1 MFLPING
8 RVAIID
14 NEIGEVEPLFKIFS
28 KNRIPYT
35 FVKGDDMDYLPE
47 ENDESNDIRLVFLD
61 LNLLENRTP
70 EPKEVK
76 SSLYPILKRVI
87 SKNNFPYSIILWSK
101 QEHQYSEV
109 LKELFEEGLSDRRP
123 ITIESF
129 IKSDFFDLEGN
140 VIEDS
145 GKDIIEEIKEIL
157 LKHQAYST
165 LVYWENKVH
174 KSADNV
180 LQTIFN
186 AYEDEYWVN
195 KTNFIISKLGEAY
208 LGYKNYKTSNYIEK
222 TKGSL
227 QAFNNIFYDSLES
240 DINLISHIEEQEFLT
255 FDDSLFDKKKVLDTI
270 NFKLLA
276 SITEIDLDYTGTVSE
291 DINLNSDKIFET
303 LLNDSFD
310 RYSTTPEI
318 NGYVALDSKKQN
330 SELNKISSAK
340 RKKIREEWN
349 KIYLVVTPLCDK
361 VQDKHR
367 KIRVIKGFIINE
379 EYKKY
384 IDNKSEAIYISPSFY
399 CERTNKSKVIV
410 LNFRYFFTYPTD
422 KKLLES
428 LKHINP
434 IFRLRS
440 SVISEIQSKLARHV
454 SRQGILYTE

>member
-28 KNRIPYT
+28 KNRIPYI
-35 FVKGDDMDYLPE
+35 FVKGDDMDYLPD

-61 LNLLENRTP
+61 LNLLGNRTP
-70 EPKEVK
+70 DSKEVK

-101 QEHQYSEV
+101 QEHQYVEV

-140 VIEDS
+140 VTEDS

-208 LGYKNYKTSNYIEK
+208 LGFKNYKTSNYIEK

-240 DINLISHIEEQEFLT
+240 NINLFSHIEEQEFLT
-255 FDDSLFDKKKVLDTI
+255 FDDSLFDKKKVLDI
-270 NFKLLA
+270 LNFKLLA
-276 SITEIDLDYTGTVSE
+276 STTEIDLDYTGTVSE
-291 DINLNSDKIFET
+291 DINVNSNKIFAT

-318 NGYVALDSKKQN
+318 DEYINLNSKKQN
-330 SELNKISSAK
+330 SELDKISSLK

-349 KIYLVVTPLCDK
+349 KIYVVVTPLCDK
-361 VQDKHR
+361 VQNKHR
-367 KIRVIKGFIINE
+367 KIRAVKGFVINE

-384 IDNKSEAIYISPSFY
+384 IDNKSEAIYISPSFH
-399 CERTNKSKVIV
+399 CVKTNKSKIIV

>member
-14 NEIGEVEPLFKIFS
+14 NEIGEVEPLFRIFS
-28 KNRIPYT
+28 KNRIPYL
-35 FVKGDDMDYLPE
+35 FVKGDDMNYLPE
-47 ENDESNDIRLVFLD
+47 EDDESNDIRLLFLD
-61 LNLLENRTP
+61 LNLLGNRTP

-76 SSLYPILKRVI
+76 SSLFPILKRVI

-101 QEHQYSEV
+101 QEDKYTEA
-109 LKELFEEGLSDRRP
+109 LKELFDESLSDRKP
-123 ITIESF
+123 ITIENF
-129 IKSDFFDLEGN
+129 IKSDFFDLDGN
-140 VIEDS
+140 VLEDS
-145 GKDIIEEIKEIL
+145 GKNIIEEIREIL

-186 AYEDEYWVN
+186 AYEDENWVN

-208 LGYKNYKTSNYIEK
+208 LGFSNYKSSNYIEK

-240 DINLISHIEEQEFLT
+240 DINLISHIKEQAFI
-255 FDDSLFDKKKVLDTI
+255 LFDEQTLEKEKLLDII

-276 SITEIDLDYTGTVSE
+276 STTELDLDYTGTVSE
-291 DINLNSDKIFET
+291 DINLNSNKIFET
-303 LLNDSFD
+303 ILNDSFD
-310 RYSTTPEI
+310 RFSIISEI
-318 NGYVALDSKKQN
+318 TGFDTFDSKKQN
-330 SELNKISSAK
+330 SELKNVSSAK

-361 VQDKHR
+361 VQNKHR
-367 KIRVIKGFIINE
+367 KIRAVKGFIIDK

-384 IDNKSEAIYISPSFY
+384 IDDKSEAIYISPSFY
-399 CERTNKSKVIV
+399 CEKTNKSKIII

-428 LKHINP
+428 LKYINP

-454 SRQGILYTE
+454 SRQGVLYTE

>member
-14 NEIGEVEPLFKIFS
+14 NEINEVEPLFKIFS
-28 KNRIPYT
+28 KNRIPFT
-35 FVKGDDMDYLPE
+35 FVKGDDMSYLPE
-47 ENDESNDIRLVFLD
+47 DDDESNDIRLVFLD
-61 LNLLENRTP
+61 LNLLGNRTP
-70 EPKEVK
+70 DTKEVK

-101 QEHQYSEV
+101 QEHQYAQA
-109 LKELFEEGLSDRRP
+109 LKELFEETLSDRKP

-140 VIEDS
+140 IKEDS
-145 GKDIIEEIKEIL
+145 EKNIIEEIKVIL

-180 LQTIFN
+180 LQTIFS
-186 AYEDEYWVN
+186 AYDNENWVD

-208 LGYKNYKTSNYIEK
+208 LGYKNYKASNYIEK

-240 DINLISHIEEQEFLT
+240 DINLLSHIEEQDDLK
-255 FDDSLFDKKKVLDTI
+255 FDEGQLEKEKLLDTL

-276 SITEIDLDYTGTVSE
+276 STTEIDIDYTGTISE
-291 DINLNSDKIFET
+291 DENTNSDKIFESI
-303 LLNDSFD
+303 LNDSFD
-310 RYSTTPEI
+310 RFSLIPEI
-318 NGYVALDSKKQN
+318 KDYDILDSKKQN
-330 SELNKISSAK
+330 SEINKLASSK
-340 RKKIREEWN
+340 RKDIRNEWN

-367 KIRVIKGFIINE
+367 KIRVVKGFIINKE
-379 EYKKY
+379 HKKY
-384 IDNKSEAIYISPSFY
+384 IDNKSEATYISPSFY
-399 CERTNKSKVIV
+399 CEKTNKSKVII
-410 LNFRYFFTYPTD
+410 LNFRYFFTYSTD

-428 LKHINP
+428 LKYINP

-440 SVISEIQSKLARHV
+440 SIISEIQSKLARHV

>member
-14 NEIGEVEPLFKIFS
+14 NEINEVEPLFKIFS
-28 KNRIPYT
+28 KNRIPFT
-35 FVKGDDMDYLPE
+35 FVKGDDMSYLPE
-47 ENDESNDIRLVFLD
+47 DDDESNDIRLVFLD
-61 LNLLENRTP
+61 LNLLGNRTP
-70 EPKEVK
+70 DTKEVK

-101 QEHQYSEV
+101 QEHQYAQA
-109 LKELFEEGLSDRRP
+109 LKELFEETLSDRKP

-140 VIEDS
+140 IKEDS
-145 GKDIIEEIKEIL
+145 EKNIIEEIKVIL

-180 LQTIFN
+180 LQTIFS
-186 AYEDEYWVN
+186 AYDNENWVD

-208 LGYKNYKTSNYIEK
+208 LGYKNYKASNYIEK

-240 DINLISHIEEQEFLT
+240 DINLLSHIEEQDDLK
-255 FDDSLFDKKKVLDTI
+255 FDEGQLEKEKLLDTL

-276 SITEIDLDYTGTVSE
+276 STTEIDIDYTGTISE
-291 DINLNSDKIFET
+291 DENTNSDKIFESI
-303 LLNDSFD
+303 LNDSFD
-310 RYSTTPEI
+310 RFSLIPEI
-318 NGYVALDSKKQN
+318 KDYDILDSKKQN
-330 SELNKISSAK
+330 SEINKLASSK
-340 RKKIREEWN
+340 RKDIRNEWN

-367 KIRVIKGFIINE
+367 KIRVVKGFIIN
-379 EYKKY
+379 K
-384 IDNKSEAIYISPSFY
+384 
-399 CERTNKSKVIV
+399 
-410 LNFRYFFTYPTD
+410 
-422 KKLLES
+422 
-428 LKHINP
+428 
-434 IFRLRS
+434 
-440 SVISEIQSKLARHV
+440 
-454 SRQGILYTE
+454 

>member
-1 MFLPING
+1 MFLPLNG

-35 FVKGDDMDYLPE
+35 FVKGDDMGYLPE

-61 LNLLENRTP
+61 LNLLGNRTP

-76 SSLYPILKRVI
+76 SSLHPILKRVI

-101 QEHQYSEV
+101 QEHQYTEA
-109 LKELFEEGLSDRRP
+109 LKELFEESLSDRKP

-129 IKSDFFDLEGN
+129 IKSDFFDLDGN
-140 VIEDS
+140 ILEDS
-145 GKDIIEEIKEIL
+145 GKNIIEEIRQIL

-186 AYEDEYWVN
+186 AYDDEFWVD

-208 LGYKNYKTSNYIEK
+208 LGFKNYKTSSYIEK

-240 DINLISHIEEQEFLT
+240 DINLISHIEEQDILK
-255 FDDSLFDKKKVLDTI
+255 FDESLLEKEKLLDTI

-276 SITEIDLDYTGTVSE
+276 STTEVDLDYTGTVSE
-291 DINLNSDKIFET
+291 DINLNSDKIFEAI
-303 LLNDSFD
+303 LNDSFD
-310 RYSTTPEI
+310 RFSVISEI
-318 NGYVALDSKKQN
+318 TAFDALNSKKQN
-330 SELNKISSAK
+330 SELNNVSSAK
-340 RKKIREEWN
+340 RKEIRNEWK

-367 KIRVIKGFIINE
+367 KIRVVKGFIINKE
-379 EYKKY
+379 HKKY

-399 CERTNKSKVIV
+399 CEKTNKSKVVI

-428 LKHINP
+428 LKYINP
-434 IFRLRS
+434 IFRFRS

>member
-47 ENDESNDIRLVFLD
+47 EDDESNDIRLVFLD
-61 LNLLENRTP
+61 LNLLGNRTP
-70 EPKEVK
+70 EPKDVK

-101 QEHQYSEV
+101 QEHQYTEA
-109 LKELFEEGLSDRRP
+109 LKELFEESLSDRKP

-129 IKSDFFDLEGN
+129 IKSDFFDLDGN
-140 VIEDS
+140 IIEDS
-145 GKDIIEEIKEIL
+145 GKNIIEEIKQIL

-186 AYEDEYWVN
+186 AYNDKLWVD

-208 LGYKNYKTSNYIEK
+208 LGFKNYKTSSYIEK

-240 DINLISHIEEQEFLT
+240 DINLISHIEEQEILK
-255 FDDSLFDKKKVLDTI
+255 FDESLLEKEKLLDTI

-276 SITEIDLDYTGTVSE
+276 STTEVDLDYTGTVSE
-291 DINLNSDKIFET
+291 DINQNSDKIFEAI
-303 LLNDSFD
+303 LNESFD
-310 RYSTTPEI
+310 RFSVISEI
-318 NGYVALDSKKQN
+318 TNFDILNSKTQN
-330 SELNKISSAK
+330 SELNKVSSAK
-340 RKKIREEWN
+340 RKEIRSEWK

-367 KIRVIKGFIINE
+367 KIRVVKGFIINK

-384 IDNKSEAIYISPSFY
+384 IDNISEAIYISPSFY
-399 CERTNKSKVIV
+399 CEKTKKSKIVV
-410 LNFRYFFTYPTD
+410 LNFRYFFTYSTD

-428 LKHINP
+428 LKYINP

-440 SVISEIQSKLARHV
+440 SVISEVQSKLARHI